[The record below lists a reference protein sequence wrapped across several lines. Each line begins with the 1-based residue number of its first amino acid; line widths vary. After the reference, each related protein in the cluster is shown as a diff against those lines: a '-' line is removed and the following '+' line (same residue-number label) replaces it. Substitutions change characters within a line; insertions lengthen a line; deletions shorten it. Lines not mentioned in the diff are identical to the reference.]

1 MNESCGLVLSAANDP
16 YQRLVSV
23 RGSDAHAPSSSIHSF
38 INATDYITYTQPCV
52 HARAQNRRIWPRN
65 VRFTLTKMTIV
76 NQTQLTPSCFGYD
89 KAALSAPSLVG
100 ELSVTLRDLPHTLFG
115 SLASNAAPIRYNL
128 RIVTDIAI
136 VGPRTLATAGA

>member
-1 MNESCGLVLSAANDP
+1 MA
-16 YQRLVSV
+16 VSV
-23 RGSDAHAPSSSIHSF
+23 PPDAFLMIPIGYNVWEMYGKPLLFS
-38 INATDYITYTQPCV
+38 
-52 HARAQNRRIWPRN
+52 PRN
-65 VRFTLTKMTIV
+65 VHFTLTKMTIV

-115 SLASNAAPIRYNL
+115 SLASNATPIRYNL

-136 VGPRTLATAGA
+136 HKNHD